1 MHRASRF
8 VTESKVRKSI
18 VDYWRARDDCVSGH
32 SLIAA
37 VLILFASALMVK
49 ILLDLP

>member
-1 MHRASRF
+1 M
-8 VTESKVRKSI
+8 TDSKVRKSI
-18 VDYWRARDDCVSGH
+18 VDYWREARDDCVSGH
-32 SLIAA
+32 SLVAA